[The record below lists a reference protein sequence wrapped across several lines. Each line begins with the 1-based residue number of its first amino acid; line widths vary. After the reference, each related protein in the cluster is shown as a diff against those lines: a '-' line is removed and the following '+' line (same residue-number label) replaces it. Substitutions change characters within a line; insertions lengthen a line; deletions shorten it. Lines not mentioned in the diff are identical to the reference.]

1 MKQPQNKW
9 WLGFSLLALIGLIVT
24 ACGPAPTPQ
33 VIRETV
39 EVPVQVTQQVEAT
52 VEVQVVVTAT
62 AEPVKTPRVAL
73 IMSGKRDDQT
83 WNQFMADS
91 VQRLAD
97 SGEIEAS
104 FAEDV
109 TPADFE
115 RVAGDYASQGYDLV
129 IGHTSDF
136 TEAALKV
143 AADYPDVKF
152 AITGAT
158 QFLPNMAG
166 LNNWTN
172 DSSAVAGYLAAQLTQ
187 TNVVGIVGAF
197 AFPTQL
203 VAHEGF
209 KYGVFRANQE
219 RLAADRAATQVHC
232 LETFTNTWF
241 DNALGFEA
249 AKAQMD
255 QKADIIY
262 ITLSGGGIG
271 VIQAAEETKQAKV
284 IGSFTDM
291 NLFAPDVVVTSV
303 ERVADVPLEA
313 ILFDIENGRFQG
325 KDYGFNLTN
334 GGTVLAPYHNFDS
347 EISQEVKDKVTAFQ
361 NKIIAGQVRVPF
373 VTAKLGGETGCE
385 APIPPAP
392 TATP

>member
-1 MKQPQNKW
+1 MKQAQRKLW
-9 WLGFSLLALIGLIVT
+9 IGFTLLAAIGLVMS
-24 ACGPAPTPQ
+24 ACGPAPTP
-33 VIRETV
+33 VVVRETV
-39 EVPVQVTQQVEAT
+39 EVPVE
-52 VEVQVVVTAT
+52 VEVQVTQEVEVETVVTAT
-62 AEPVKTPRVAL
+62 AAPIEVPQVAL
-73 IMSGKRDDQT
+73 IMSGKREDQT

-97 SGEIEAS
+97 EGKIEAS

-115 RVAGDYASQGYDLV
+115 RVAGDYASQGYDL
-129 IGHTSDF
+129 IIAHTSDY

-143 AADYPDVKF
+143 AAEYPEVYF
-152 AITGAT
+152 AVTGAT

-166 LNNWTN
+166 LNNWTH
-172 DSSAVAGYLAAQLTQ
+172 DASAVAGYLAAHLTESN
-187 TNVVGIVGAF
+187 TVGIIGAF
-197 AFPTQL
+197 AFPTQF

-219 RLAADRAATQVHC
+219 RLNADRTATQVHC

-255 QKADIIY
+255 QGADVLY
-262 ITLSGGGIG
+262 LTLSGGGIG
-271 VIQAAEETKQAKV
+271 VIQAAEETGTARV
-284 IGSFTDM
+284 IGAFTDM
-291 NLFAPDVVVTSV
+291 NAFAPDVVVTSV
-303 ERVADVPLEA
+303 ERLADVPLQA
-313 ILFDIENGRFQG
+313 ILFDIQNGRFEG

-334 GGTVLAPYHNFDS
+334 GGTALSPYHNFDS
-347 EISQEVKDKVTAFQ
+347 EIPQDVKDKVQAFQ
-361 NKIIAGQVRVPF
+361 GRIIAGQVRVPF

-385 APIPPAP
+385 APIPPEP

>member
-1 MKQPQNKW
+1 MKQPKNKR
-9 WLGFSLLALIGLIVT
+9 WLGFSLLALIGLIIT
-24 ACGPAPTPQ
+24 ACAPAATATPE

-39 EVPVQVTQQVEAT
+39 EVPVEVTQQVNAT
-52 VEVQVVVTAT
+52 VEVNVVVTAT
-62 AEPVKTPRVAL
+62 PEPAKIPRVAL
-73 IMSGKRDDQT
+73 IMSGKREDQS
-83 WNQFMADS
+83 WNQFMADD
-91 VQRLAD
+91 VQKLAD
-97 SGEIEAS
+97 EGKIEAS

-115 RVAGDYASQGYDLV
+115 RVAGDYASQNYDLI

-136 TEAALKV
+136 TEAGLKV
-143 AADYPDVKF
+143 AADYPNVDF

-158 QFLPNMAG
+158 QFLPNLAG
-166 LNNWTN
+166 LNNWTH

-197 AFPTQL
+197 AYPTQF

-209 KYGVFRANQE
+209 KYGVYQANAE
-219 RLAADRAATQVHC
+219 RLKADASATQVHC

-241 DNALGFEA
+241 DTALGFEA

-255 QKADIIY
+255 QGADYIY
-262 ITLSGGGIG
+262 ITASGAGFG
-271 VIQAAEETKQAKV
+271 VIQAAEETKQAKI

-291 NLFAPDVVVTSV
+291 NPFAPDVVITSV
-303 ERVADVPLEA
+303 ERLAAAPLEA
-313 ILFDIENGRFQG
+313 ILADIKDGRFQG

-334 GGTVLAPYHNFDS
+334 GGTALAPYHNFDS
-347 EISQEVKDKVTAFQ
+347 EIPQEVKDKVQAFQ
-361 NKIIAGQVRVPF
+361 DAIIAGQIRVPF

-385 APIPPAP
+385 APVPSS
-392 TATP
+392 